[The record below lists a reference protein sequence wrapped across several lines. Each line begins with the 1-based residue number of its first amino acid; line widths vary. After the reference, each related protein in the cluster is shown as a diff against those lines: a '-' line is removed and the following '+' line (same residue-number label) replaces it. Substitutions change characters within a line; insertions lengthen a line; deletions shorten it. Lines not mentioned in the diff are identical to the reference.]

1 MPYYVYRINE
11 GPLEGMK
18 LLEKVDEFESFK
30 EAKTRARALRAELP
44 EGENAQYK
52 VMFAATELEA
62 EEKLSEQRE
71 KPILAEW
78 EK

>member
-30 EAKTRARALRAELP
+30 EAKNRARALRAKQA
-44 EGENAQYK
+44 EGEQAQYK

-71 KPILAEW
+71 QPILAEW

>member
-18 LLEKVDEFESFK
+18 LLEKVDEFDSFK
-30 EAKTRARALRAELP
+30 EAKNRARALRAEQP
-44 EGENAQYK
+44 EGEAAQYK

-71 KPILAEW
+71 QPILAEW